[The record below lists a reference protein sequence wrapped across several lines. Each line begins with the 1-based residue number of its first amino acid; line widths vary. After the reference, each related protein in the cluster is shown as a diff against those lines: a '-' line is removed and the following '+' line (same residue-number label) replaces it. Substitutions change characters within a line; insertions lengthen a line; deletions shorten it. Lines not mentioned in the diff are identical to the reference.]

1 MDGSP
6 LLSHSEVRL
15 ARRGRNAQHPCL
27 RCSHRSVAVPH
38 RNRSVPQKANHLIE
52 VRCTLPRQHTR
63 AARSTATP
71 AASGPSPSP
80 PPLAAEKSLLRKCNP
95 LHLRENT
102 MTAHR
107 ASCKRTAFS
116 IAIHM
121 LSTIAVAR
129 NIMQNVLCALFCET
143 QPQKHAQIRRIFS
156 VAQMPGSA

>member
-6 LLSHSEVRL
+6 GLSHSEVRL

-27 RCSHRSVAVPH
+27 RRSHRSVAVPH
-38 RNRSVPQKANHLIE
+38 RNRSVPQKANHLVE
-52 VRCTLPRQHTR
+52 AHCTLPRQPAPTVR
-63 AARSTATP
+63 NACST
-71 AASGPSPSP
+71 GPSPT
-80 PPLAAEKSLLRKCNP
+80 PLAAEKSLLRKCNA

-121 LSTIAVAR
+121 LSTIAAAR